1 MDKNELIRDWQF
13 VRSETL
19 EILNM
24 LDDDKLAFCPSGD
37 RWQPVSYQFACIART
52 QMVYA
57 GALQSGTMDFAAFG
71 DPSLPRKQDLRTKAE
86 LQKVLAD
93 AEALWQT
100 AIKSGAL
107 TVAWPGVSRSAASHV
122 YRLASH
128 ERIHHGQLISYF
140 TLAGWDLPE
149 QFKRN
154 WAL

>member
-1 MDKNELIRDWQF
+1 MDKNEVKKDWQF

-19 EILNM
+19 EILNA
-24 LDDDKLAFCPSGD
+24 LDDDRLAFCPSGD
-37 RWQPVSYQFACIART
+37 QWQPVSYQFACIART
-52 QMVYA
+52 QVVYA
-57 GALQSGTMDFAAFG
+57 NALQDGVMDFAAFG
-71 DPSLPRKQDLRTKAE
+71 DASLPSKQSLRTKSE
-86 LQKVLAD
+86 LQEILHD
-93 AEALWQT
+93 AEALWQN
-100 AIKSGAL
+100 AIQSGAP